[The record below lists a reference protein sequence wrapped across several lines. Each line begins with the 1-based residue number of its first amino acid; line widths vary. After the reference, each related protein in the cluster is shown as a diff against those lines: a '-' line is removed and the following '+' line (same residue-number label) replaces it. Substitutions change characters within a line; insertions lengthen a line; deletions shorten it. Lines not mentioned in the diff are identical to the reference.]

1 MLSLFPG
8 KLNLEAVDALPEYL
22 GLEGLDAE
30 LGFLFILGILG
41 ADMCGK

>member
-1 MLSLFPG
+1 MLFLFPENP
-8 KLNLEAVDALPEYL
+8 NLEAVDAFPEYL